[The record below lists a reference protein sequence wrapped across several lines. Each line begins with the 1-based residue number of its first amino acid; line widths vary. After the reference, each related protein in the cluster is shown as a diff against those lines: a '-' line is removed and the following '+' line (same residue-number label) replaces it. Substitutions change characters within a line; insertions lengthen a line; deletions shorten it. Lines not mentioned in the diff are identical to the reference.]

1 MYVFVRKCLVVWRMP
16 YQARRFGI
24 NHASRTPILVHG
36 VRSPDAPRNYAMLF
50 NASHIPLLDLFL
62 ATNFGLSSISYS
74 AMPALVSGFHEGEAA
89 MRAELRVPAGM
100 NPTTPG
106 LPMYY
111 GARISSCPLVAIGT
125 LDDEGRPWTT
135 VWGGERGFA
144 GMVAQGVLGFKSG
157 VDTANDPVYEA
168 FWQGQKEGMVRPEEA
183 KMMSALAIDLE
194 GRDRVK
200 LGGAMVAGSAEGG
213 EVQMAM
219 VVAES
224 LGNCPKYLNKK
235 AVAKREVKDA
245 TVQDG
250 PGLPLGEDALRLVR
264 SADAFFMSSTNGET
278 MDTNY
283 RGGGRGFVRVVKND
297 ADGVV
302 LVYPECK

>member
-1 MYVFVRKCLVVWRMP
+1 
-16 YQARRFGI
+16 
-24 NHASRTPILVHG
+24 
-36 VRSPDAPRNYAMLF
+36 MLF
-50 NASHIPLLDLFL
+50 NASQIPLLDLFL
-62 ATNFGLSSISYS
+62 ATNFGLSSVSYNNTG
-74 AMPALVSGFHEGEAA
+74 AMPALVSGFHSGEAA

-125 LDDEGRPWTT
+125 LDEQGRPWTT

-144 GMVAQGVLGFKSG
+144 GMVAQGVLGFNSG
-157 VDTANDPVYEA
+157 VDTEHDPVYEA
-168 FWQGQKEGMVRPEEA
+168 FWQGQQGMVRPNEGQG

-200 LGGAMVAGSAEGG
+200 LGGAMVAGSAEGKA
-213 EVQMAM
+213 VQMAM
-219 VVAES
+219 VVSES

-235 AVAKREVKDA
+235 AVMKREVKDA
-245 TVQDG
+245 SMEDG
-250 PGLPLGEDALRLVR
+250 EGVPLGEDALRLVR
-264 SADAFFMSSTNGET
+264 QADAFFMSTTNGES

-283 RGGGRGFVRVVKND
+283 RGGGRGFVRVVRND
-297 ADGVV
+297 EGGVV
-302 LVYPECK
+302 LVYPECKCISPVTLILDGGDLVGH